1 MRCNNNPLC
10 TAGAKIAPAI
20 FLCAVF
26 ASSTVVAGE
35 MISGREVDLQ
45 QALSGRTA
53 FEAGK
58 DYRPWR
64 QFFNKDGTTLYFGDG
79 PSSIGEWKVADG
91 QYCSL
96 WPPAKDWACYD
107 VELVPSQPPFAGIV
121 WIGPDG
127 SRTEGVLFDGDLT
140 ALRTPPKP

>member
-1 MRCNNNPLC
+1 MRA
-10 TAGAKIAPAI
+10 AGVKIAPAV
-20 FLCAVF
+20 FLWAIF
-26 ASSTVVAGE
+26 ASSTVVAGQI
-35 MISGREVDLQ
+35 ISSRDVDLQ

-64 QFFNKDGTTLYFGDG
+64 QFFGVDGKTLYLGDG
-79 PSSIGEWKVADG
+79 PSSVGDWKVKDG

-107 VELVPSQPPFAGIV
+107 VELTPVQPPFTGIT
-121 WIGPDG
+121 WISPDS
-127 SRTEGVLFDGDLT
+127 SRTEAVLFDGDLT
-140 ALRTPPKP
+140 ALRAPPRP